1 MGKIF
6 FISGK
11 SSTGKDTIYKRLL
24 EDESLGFKKI
34 TLYTTRPMREG
45 EVDGVEYFFTT
56 PEKTSEYE
64 QDGSVIDMHIY
75 NTVYGPWKY
84 YTRNDGQIDIHGD
97 DIYLVVGTIEVYRK
111 YCDYFGKENVIP
123 IYIEVE
129 DGDRI
134 IRAVEREKTRKVP
147 QYREMCR
154 RFIADDDDFSEE
166 NLAECGI
173 TRRFENIELEECIN
187 HIKKYIFEK
196 INS

>member
-34 TLYTTRPMREG
+34 TLYTTRPMRNG
-45 EVDGVEYFFTT
+45 ERDGVEYYFAT
-56 PEKTSEYE
+56 PEESLVHE
-64 QDGSVIDMHIY
+64 QDGSLVEMRVY

-84 YTRNDGQIDIHGD
+84 YTRNDGQIDINGPD
-97 DIYLVVGTIEVYRK
+97 SYLALGTIEAYKK
-111 YCDYFGKENVIP
+111 YCDYFGKENVLS
-123 IYIEVE
+123 IYIHVE
-129 DGDRI
+129 DGIRLQRALDR
-134 IRAVEREKTRKVP
+134 ERSQEKP

-166 NLAECGI
+166 NMVKCGV
-173 TRRFENIELEECIN
+173 TERFVNDDLEKCIANIKDFIHRN
-187 HIKKYIFEK
+187 KR
-196 INS
+196 